1 MPSVAD
7 SNVRTCMTQQSLS
20 GAADVRGRAHAPD
33 SFTVLTRTTEWE
45 RKMSLQ
51 GTSHLPD
58 AVPTLTMVDLVQLL
72 ALCPREASGRV
83 ESHPPRLESFHPS
96 HIHRDC
102 IGLSPHQTSV
112 QRTQKLCV
120 RENAIANM
128 LPAKTKK

>member
-51 GTSHLPD
+51 GTSHLPE
-58 AVPTLTMVDLVQLL
+58 AVPTLTMVNLVHLL

-83 ESHPPRLESFHPS
+83 ELHPPRL
-96 HIHRDC
+96 
-102 IGLSPHQTSV
+102 
-112 QRTQKLCV
+112 
-120 RENAIANM
+120 
-128 LPAKTKK
+128 